1 MAAWFGDSLDRKVI
15 DSVKWVPTSIFE
27 RIKFFITRKPVYLF
41 KTGYYDEEFYDVHSF
56 KILVE
61 QMKNIG
67 FTIEYQQVSK
77 IGWSD
82 MTRFLALDQS
92 TMNSMTIMQ

>member
-1 MAAWFGDSLDRKVI
+1 MAAWFGDSLDRKNL
-15 DSVKWVPTSIFE
+15 DSIQWVPTSFIE
-27 RIKFFITRKPVYLF
+27 RIKFFIARKPVYRF
-41 KTGYYDEEFYDVHSF
+41 KTRFYDEEYYDVHSF
-56 KILVE
+56 KVLVE
-61 QMKNIG
+61 QMKSIG
-67 FTIEYQQVSK
+67 FAIEYQQVSK